1 MGKRLLKSLLT
12 VTVGAKALLHHR
24 KQMYTQKR
32 CYIDNLMHECELL
45 RLNRWTCELVGA
57 VSISDEGC

>member
-24 KQMYTQKR
+24 KQMYIQKR

-45 RLNRWTCELVGA
+45 RLNRGMNQLMGA
-57 VSISDEGC
+57 VNISYAG